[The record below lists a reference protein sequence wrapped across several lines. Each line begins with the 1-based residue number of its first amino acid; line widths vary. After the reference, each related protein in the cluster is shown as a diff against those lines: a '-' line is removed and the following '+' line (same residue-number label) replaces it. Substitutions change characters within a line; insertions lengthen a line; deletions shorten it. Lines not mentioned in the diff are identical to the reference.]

1 MSSAKPQID
10 ATNSAQPAVEH
21 MGPWQAYK
29 RLLGYVMQHGAVFA
43 VSIVGFV
50 LFALT
55 QPAFASLM
63 EYMVDSVEQANADAR
78 LLIPLA
84 VLGIFLVRGVGFF
97 LGNYGITYVAR
108 RVIHQLRLDI
118 FDRLLVLPARFYHRN
133 ASANLLSKLTF
144 NVEQVTGAATD
155 ALKIFVREGLTIVG
169 LLAYI
174 VYLNWQLSLVFLTV
188 GPFIGWVVNKASK
201 RFRNISTNLQD
212 SMGQVT
218 ASASEAIKGYEVVRV
233 FGAQEQEQQ
242 RFASA
247 SNNNRQQAMKLA
259 LAESIST
266 PLVQMI
272 VAMAM
277 ASLIYLAL
285 HPSIINTMT
294 AGQFIAFITAAGMLT
309 KPLRSMTEINSILQ
323 QGIAASQSIFA
334 LLDEP
339 TETDLGTKTMGRS
352 KGQVSFDGLHFS
364 YGDKPVLTQVDVRIE
379 SGQVVALVGRSGS
392 GKSTL
397 VNLLL
402 RFYEPQQGRV
412 LLDGEDIQDISRID
426 LRRQI
431 ALVNQQV
438 VLFNG
443 SIADNIAYGAMEH
456 ASHEQVQAAAVAARV
471 TEFTDRMDLG
481 LQTMVGESGVLLS
494 GGQRQRI
501 AIARALLKDA
511 PLLVL
516 DEATSALDT
525 ESERHIQSA
534 LEQVMQGRT
543 TFVIAHRLST
553 IEQADLIL
561 VMDQGSVVEQGSHQE
576 LLAQQGL
583 YAHLHQLQFQSDVT
597 GTQPS
602 AQPLERSPA
611 QSPVQGELI

>member
-1 MSSAKPQID
+1 MSKPVSPVT
-10 ATNSAQPAVEH
+10 ANSAQPTIGA
-21 MGPWQAYK
+21 WSAYR
-29 RLLGYVMQHGAVFA
+29 RLLGYVLQHGVVFS

-63 EYMVDSVEQANADAR
+63 EYMVDSVESSDSEAR
-78 LLIPLA
+78 ILIPAA
-84 VLGIFLVRGVGFF
+84 VLAIFMVRGIGFF

-108 RVIHQLRLDI
+108 RVIHQLRLAI

-133 ASANLLSKLTF
+133 ASATLLSKLTF

-169 LLAYI
+169 LLSYI

-233 FGAQEQEQQ
+233 FGAQDQE
-242 RFASA
+242 RKGFSAA

-272 VAMAM
+272 VAVAM

-285 HPSIINTMT
+285 HPSIINTMS
-294 AGQFIAFITAAGMLT
+294 AGQFIAFVTASGMLT

-334 LLDEP
+334 LLDEAP
-339 TETDLGTKTMGRS
+339 ETDQGTQSMGRT
-352 KGQVSFDGLHFS
+352 KGLITFENVDFS
-364 YGDKPVLTQVDVRIE
+364 YDDQPLLTNINLVIQP
-379 SGQVVALVGRSGS
+379 GQVVALVGRSGS

-402 RFYEPQQGRV
+402 RFYEPKTGRI
-412 LLDGEDIQDISRID
+412 LLDKDDIQDLTRVD
-426 LRRQI
+426 LRRQV

-443 SIADNIAYGAMEH
+443 TIAQNIAYGAMH
-456 ASHEQVQAAAVAARV
+456 DASEALIIAAAKAARV
-471 TEFTDRMDLG
+471 TEFTDRMSLG
-481 LQTMVGESGVLLS
+481 LDTMVGESGVLLS

-525 ESERHIQSA
+525 ESERHIQAA
-534 LEQVMQGRT
+534 LDEVMVGRT
-543 TFVIAHRLST
+543 TLVIAHRLST
-553 IEQADLIL
+553 IEQADIIL
-561 VMDQGSVVEQGSHQE
+561 VMDQGQLVEQGSHQK
-576 LLAQQGL
+576 LIDQQGL
-583 YAHLHQLQFQSDVT
+583 YAHLHQLQFESVK
-597 GTQPS
+597 G
-602 AQPLERSPA
+602 A
-611 QSPVQGELI
+611 

>member
-1 MSSAKPQID
+1 MSKPVSPVT
-10 ATNSAQPAVEH
+10 ANSAQPTISA
-21 MGPWQAYK
+21 WSAYR
-29 RLLGYVMQHGAVFA
+29 RLLGYVLQHGVVFS

-63 EYMVDSVEQANADAR
+63 EYMVDSVESGDSEAR
-78 LLIPLA
+78 ILIPAA
-84 VLGIFLVRGVGFF
+84 VLAIFMVRGIGFF

-108 RVIHQLRLDI
+108 RVIHQLRLAI

-133 ASANLLSKLTF
+133 ASATLLSKLTF

-169 LLAYI
+169 LLSYI

-233 FGAQEQEQQ
+233 FGAQDQE
-242 RFASA
+242 RKGFSAA

-272 VAMAM
+272 VAVAM

-285 HPSIINTMT
+285 HPSIINTMS
-294 AGQFIAFITAAGMLT
+294 AGQFIAFVTASGMLT

-334 LLDEP
+334 LLDEAP
-339 TETDLGTKTMGRS
+339 ETDQGTQSMGRT
-352 KGQVSFDGLHFS
+352 KGLITFENVDFS
-364 YGDKPVLTQVDVRIE
+364 YDDQPLLTNINLVIQP
-379 SGQVVALVGRSGS
+379 GQVVALVGRSGS

-402 RFYEPQQGRV
+402 RFYEPKTGRI
-412 LLDGEDIQDISRID
+412 LLDKDDIQDLTRVD
-426 LRRQI
+426 LRRQV

-443 SIADNIAYGAMEH
+443 TIAQNIAYGAMH
-456 ASHEQVQAAAVAARV
+456 DASEAFIIAAAKAARV
-471 TEFTDRMDLG
+471 TEFTDRMSLG
-481 LQTMVGESGVLLS
+481 LDTMVGESGVLLS

-525 ESERHIQSA
+525 ESERHIQAA
-534 LEQVMQGRT
+534 LDEVMVGRT
-543 TFVIAHRLST
+543 TLVIAHRLST
-553 IEQADLIL
+553 IEQADIIL
-561 VMDQGSVVEQGSHQE
+561 VMDQGQLVEQGSHQK
-576 LLAQQGL
+576 LIDQQGL
-583 YAHLHQLQFQSDVT
+583 YAHLHQLQFQSVK
-597 GTQPS
+597 G
-602 AQPLERSPA
+602 A
-611 QSPVQGELI
+611 

>member
-1 MSSAKPQID
+1 MSKPVSPVT
-10 ATNSAQPAVEH
+10 ANSAQPTIGA
-21 MGPWQAYK
+21 WSAYR
-29 RLLGYVMQHGAVFA
+29 RLLGHVLQHGVVFS

-63 EYMVDSVEQANADAR
+63 EYMVDSVESGDSEAR
-78 LLIPLA
+78 ILIPAA
-84 VLGIFLVRGVGFF
+84 VLAIFMVRGIGFF

-108 RVIHQLRLDI
+108 RVIHQLRLAI

-133 ASANLLSKLTF
+133 ASATLLSKLTF

-169 LLAYI
+169 LLSYI

-233 FGAQEQEQQ
+233 FGAQDQE
-242 RFASA
+242 RKGFSAA

-272 VAMAM
+272 VAVAM

-285 HPSIINTMT
+285 HPSIINTMS
-294 AGQFIAFITAAGMLT
+294 AGQFIAFVTASGMLT

-334 LLDEP
+334 LLDEAP
-339 TETDLGTKTMGRS
+339 ETDQGTQSMGRT
-352 KGQVSFDGLHFS
+352 KGLITFENVDFS
-364 YGDKPVLTQVDVRIE
+364 YDDQPLLTNINLVIQP
-379 SGQVVALVGRSGS
+379 GQVVALVGRSGS

-402 RFYEPQQGRV
+402 RFYEPKTGRI
-412 LLDGEDIQDISRID
+412 LLDKDDIQDLTRVD
-426 LRRQI
+426 LRRQV

-443 SIADNIAYGAMEH
+443 TIAQNIAYGAMH
-456 ASHEQVQAAAVAARV
+456 DASEALIIAAAKAARV
-471 TEFTDRMDLG
+471 TEFTDRMSLG
-481 LQTMVGESGVLLS
+481 LDTMVGESGVLLS

-525 ESERHIQSA
+525 ESERHIQAA
-534 LEQVMQGRT
+534 LDEVMVGRT
-543 TFVIAHRLST
+543 TLVIAHRLST
-553 IEQADLIL
+553 IEQADIIL
-561 VMDQGSVVEQGSHQE
+561 VMDQGQLVEQGSHQK
-576 LLAQQGL
+576 LIDQQGL
-583 YAHLHQLQFQSDVT
+583 YAHLHQLQFQSVK
-597 GTQPS
+597 G
-602 AQPLERSPA
+602 A
-611 QSPVQGELI
+611 

>member
-1 MSSAKPQID
+1 MSASQQVKLVFYLMQGQEMSKPVSPVT
-10 ATNSAQPAVEH
+10 TNSAQPTLSA
-21 MGPWQAYK
+21 WSAYK
-29 RLLGYVMQHGAVFA
+29 RLLGYVLQHGGVFS

-63 EYMVDSVEQANADAR
+63 EYMVDSVESSDGAAR
-78 LLIPLA
+78 IIIPSA
-84 VLGIFLVRGVGFF
+84 VLAIFFVRGVGFF

-118 FDRLLVLPARFYHRN
+118 FDRLLVLPASFYHRN
-133 ASANLLSKLTF
+133 ASATLLSKLTF
-144 NVEQVTGAATD
+144 NVEQVTGAATE

-169 LLAYI
+169 LLSYI

-201 RFRNISTNLQD
+201 RFRSISTNLQD

-233 FGAQEQEQQ
+233 FGAQDQERQG
-242 RFASA
+242 FLAA

-259 LAESIST
+259 LVESISI

-272 VAMAM
+272 VAIAM

-285 HPSIINTMT
+285 HPSIINTMS
-294 AGQFIAFITAAGMLT
+294 AGQFIAFITASGMLT

-334 LLDEP
+334 LLDEEP
-339 TETDLGTKTMGRS
+339 EADKGTKSMART
-352 KGQVSFDGLHFS
+352 KGLITFENVDFS
-364 YGDKPVLTQVDVRIE
+364 YDTQPLLNKVNVVIQP
-379 SGQVVALVGRSGS
+379 GQVVALVGRSGS

-402 RFYEPQQGRV
+402 RFYEPQAGRI
-412 LLDGEDIQDISRID
+412 LLDGNDIQDLTRVD
-426 LRRQI
+426 LRRQV

-443 SIADNIAYGAMEH
+443 TIAQNIAYGAMVD
-456 ASHEQVQAAAVAARV
+456 ASAELIAVAAKAARV
-471 TEFTDRMDLG
+471 TEFTDRMSLG
-481 LQTMVGESGVLLS
+481 LDTMVGESGVLLS

-525 ESERHIQSA
+525 ESERHIQAA
-534 LEQVMQGRT
+534 LNEVMVGRT
-543 TFVIAHRLST
+543 TLVIAHRLST
-553 IEQADLIL
+553 IEQADVIL
-561 VMDQGSVVEQGSHQE
+561 VMDQGQLVEQGSHQQ
-576 LLAQQGL
+576 LIAQQGL
-583 YAHLHQLQFQSDVT
+583 YAHLHQLQFQSIQAD
-597 GTQPS
+597 
-602 AQPLERSPA
+602 
-611 QSPVQGELI
+611 

>member
-1 MSSAKPQID
+1 MSKPVSPLT
-10 ATNSAQPAVEH
+10 TNSAQPTLSA
-21 MGPWQAYK
+21 WSAYK
-29 RLLGYVMQHGAVFA
+29 RLLGYVLQHGVVFS

-63 EYMVDSVEQANADAR
+63 EYMVDSVESSDGAAR
-78 LLIPLA
+78 IIIPSA
-84 VLGIFLVRGVGFF
+84 VLAIFFVRGVGFF

-118 FDRLLVLPARFYHRN
+118 FDRLLVLPASFYHRN
-133 ASANLLSKLTF
+133 ASATLLSKLTF

-169 LLAYI
+169 LLSYI

-201 RFRNISTNLQD
+201 RFRSISTNLQD

-233 FGAQEQEQQ
+233 FGAQDQERQG
-242 RFASA
+242 FSDA

-259 LAESIST
+259 LAESISI

-272 VAMAM
+272 VAIAM

-285 HPSIINTMT
+285 HPSIINTMS
-294 AGQFIAFITAAGMLT
+294 AGQFIAFITASGMLT

-334 LLDEP
+334 LLDEEP
-339 TETDLGTKTMGRS
+339 EADKGTKSMART
-352 KGQVSFDGLHFS
+352 KGLITFENVDFS
-364 YGDKPVLTQVDVRIE
+364 YDTQPLLNKVNVVIQP
-379 SGQVVALVGRSGS
+379 GQVVALVGRSGS

-402 RFYEPQQGRV
+402 RFYEPQAGRI
-412 LLDGEDIQDISRID
+412 LLDGNDIQDLTRVD
-426 LRRQI
+426 LRRQV

-443 SIADNIAYGAMEH
+443 TIAQNIAYGAMVD
-456 ASHEQVQAAAVAARV
+456 ASAELIAVAAKAARV
-471 TEFTDRMDLG
+471 TEFTDRMSLG
-481 LQTMVGESGVLLS
+481 LDTMVGESGVLLS

-525 ESERHIQSA
+525 ESERHIQAA
-534 LEQVMQGRT
+534 LNEVMVGRT
-543 TFVIAHRLST
+543 TLVIAHRLST
-553 IEQADLIL
+553 IEQADVIL
-561 VMDQGSVVEQGSHQE
+561 VMDQGQLVEQGSHQQ
-576 LLAQQGL
+576 LIAQQGL
-583 YAHLHQLQFQSDVT
+583 YAHLHQLQFQSIQAD
-597 GTQPS
+597 
-602 AQPLERSPA
+602 
-611 QSPVQGELI
+611 

>member
-1 MSSAKPQID
+1 MSKPVSPVT
-10 ATNSAQPAVEH
+10 ANSTQPTLGA
-21 MGPWQAYK
+21 WSAYK
-29 RLLGYVMQHGAVFA
+29 RLLGYVLQHGLVFS

-63 EYMVDSVEQANADAR
+63 EYMVDSVESSDSEAR
-78 LLIPLA
+78 IIIPAA
-84 VLGIFLVRGVGFF
+84 VLAIFMVRGIGFF

-133 ASANLLSKLTF
+133 ASATLLSKLTF

-169 LLAYI
+169 LLTYI

-233 FGAQEQEQQ
+233 FGAQDQE
-242 RFASA
+242 RKGFSAA

-272 VAMAM
+272 VAVAM

-294 AGQFIAFITAAGMLT
+294 AGQFIAFITASGMLT

-334 LLDEP
+334 LLDETP
-339 TETDLGTKTMGRS
+339 ETDQGTKSVVRA
-352 KGQVSFDGLHFS
+352 KGLVTFENVNFS
-364 YGDKPVLTQVDVRIE
+364 YDDQPLLNKINLVIQP
-379 SGQVVALVGRSGS
+379 GQVVALVGRSGS

-402 RFYEPQQGRV
+402 RFYEPQTGRI
-412 LLDGEDIQDISRID
+412 LLDGDDIQDLTRID
-426 LRRQI
+426 LRRQV

-443 SIADNIAYGAMEH
+443 TIAQNIAYGAMH
-456 ASHEQVQAAAVAARV
+456 DADDQFIIAAAKAARV
-471 TEFTDRMDLG
+471 TEFTDRMSLG
-481 LQTMVGESGVLLS
+481 LDTMVGESGVLLS

-511 PLLVL
+511 PILVL

-525 ESERHIQSA
+525 ESERHIQAA
-534 LEQVMQGRT
+534 LDEVMVGRT
-543 TFVIAHRLST
+543 TLVIAHRLST
-553 IEQADLIL
+553 IEQADVIL
-561 VMDQGSVVEQGSHQE
+561 VMDQGQLVEQGSHQK
-576 LLAQQGL
+576 LIDQHGL
-583 YAHLHQLQFQSDVT
+583 YAHLHQLQFQSVKGD
-597 GTQPS
+597 
-602 AQPLERSPA
+602 
-611 QSPVQGELI
+611 

>member
-1 MSSAKPQID
+1 MSASQQVKLVFYLMQGQEMSKPVSPVT
-10 ATNSAQPAVEH
+10 TNSAQPTLSA
-21 MGPWQAYK
+21 WSAYK
-29 RLLGYVMQHGAVFA
+29 RLLGYVLQHGVVFS

-63 EYMVDSVEQANADAR
+63 EYMVDSVESSDGAAR
-78 LLIPLA
+78 IIIPSA
-84 VLGIFLVRGVGFF
+84 VLAIFFVRGVGFF

-118 FDRLLVLPARFYHRN
+118 FDRLLVLPASFYHRN
-133 ASANLLSKLTF
+133 ASATLLSKLTF

-169 LLAYI
+169 LLSYI

-201 RFRNISTNLQD
+201 RFRSISTNLQD

-233 FGAQEQEQQ
+233 FGAQDQERQG
-242 RFASA
+242 FSA
-247 SNNNRQQAMKLA
+247 LV
-259 LAESIST
+259 ESISI

-272 VAMAM
+272 VAIAM

-285 HPSIINTMT
+285 HPSIINTMS
-294 AGQFIAFITAAGMLT
+294 AGQFIAFITASGMLT

-334 LLDEP
+334 LLDEEP
-339 TETDLGTKTMGRS
+339 EADKGTKSMART
-352 KGQVSFDGLHFS
+352 KGLITFENVDFS
-364 YGDKPVLTQVDVRIE
+364 YDTQPLLNKVNVVIQP
-379 SGQVVALVGRSGS
+379 GQVVALVGRSGS

-402 RFYEPQQGRV
+402 RFYEPQAGRI
-412 LLDGEDIQDISRID
+412 LLDGNDIQDLTRVD
-426 LRRQI
+426 LRRQV

-443 SIADNIAYGAMEH
+443 TIAQNIAYGAMVD
-456 ASHEQVQAAAVAARV
+456 ASAELIAVAAKAARV
-471 TEFTDRMDLG
+471 TEFTDRMSLG
-481 LQTMVGESGVLLS
+481 LDTMVGESGVLLS

-525 ESERHIQSA
+525 ESERHIQAA
-534 LEQVMQGRT
+534 LNEVMVGRT
-543 TFVIAHRLST
+543 TLVIAHRLST
-553 IEQADLIL
+553 IEQADVIL
-561 VMDQGSVVEQGSHQE
+561 VMDQGQLVEQGSHQQ
-576 LLAQQGL
+576 LIAQQGL
-583 YAHLHQLQFQSDVT
+583 YAHLHQLQFQSIQAD
-597 GTQPS
+597 
-602 AQPLERSPA
+602 
-611 QSPVQGELI
+611 

>member
-1 MSSAKPQID
+1 
-10 ATNSAQPAVEH
+10 
-21 MGPWQAYK
+21 
-29 RLLGYVMQHGAVFA
+29 LGYVLQHSVVFS

-63 EYMVDSVEQANADAR
+63 EYMVDSVESSDSEAR
-78 LLIPLA
+78 ILIPAA
-84 VLGIFLVRGVGFF
+84 VLAIFMVRGIGFF

-108 RVIHQLRLDI
+108 RVIHQLRLAI

-133 ASANLLSKLTF
+133 ASATLLSKLTF

-233 FGAQEQEQQ
+233 FGAQDQE
-242 RFASA
+242 RKGFSAA

-272 VAMAM
+272 VAVAM

-285 HPSIINTMT
+285 HPSIINTMS
-294 AGQFIAFITAAGMLT
+294 AGQFIAFVTASGMLT

-323 QGIAASQSIFA
+323 QGIAASQSIFT
-334 LLDEP
+334 LLDEAP
-339 TETDLGTKTMGRS
+339 ENDQGTQSMGRT
-352 KGQVSFDGLHFS
+352 KGLITFENVDFS
-364 YGDKPVLTQVDVRIE
+364 YDDQPLLTNINLVIQP
-379 SGQVVALVGRSGS
+379 GQVVALVGRSGS

-402 RFYEPQQGRV
+402 RFYEPKTGRI
-412 LLDGEDIQDISRID
+412 LLDKDDIQDLTRVD
-426 LRRQI
+426 LRRQV

-443 SIADNIAYGAMEH
+443 TIAQNIAYGAMH
-456 ASHEQVQAAAVAARV
+456 DASDALIIAAAKAARV
-471 TEFTDRMDLG
+471 TEFTDRMSLG
-481 LQTMVGESGVLLS
+481 LDTMVGESGVLLS

-511 PLLVL
+511 PVLVL

-525 ESERHIQSA
+525 ESERHIQAA
-534 LEQVMQGRT
+534 LDEVMVGRT
-543 TFVIAHRLST
+543 TLVIAHRLST
-553 IEQADLIL
+553 IEQADIIL
-561 VMDQGSVVEQGSHQE
+561 VMDQGHLVEQGSHQK
-576 LLAQQGL
+576 LIDQQGL
-583 YAHLHQLQFQSDVT
+583 YAHLHQLQFQSVK
-597 GTQPS
+597 G
-602 AQPLERSPA
+602 A
-611 QSPVQGELI
+611 

>member
-1 MSSAKPQID
+1 MSKPVSPVT
-10 ATNSAQPAVEH
+10 ANSAQPTISA
-21 MGPWQAYK
+21 WSAYR
-29 RLLGYVMQHGAVFA
+29 RLLGYVLQHGVVFS

-63 EYMVDSVEQANADAR
+63 EYMVDSVESSDSEAR
-78 LLIPLA
+78 ILIPAA
-84 VLGIFLVRGVGFF
+84 VLAIFMVRGIGFF

-108 RVIHQLRLDI
+108 RVIHQLRLAI

-133 ASANLLSKLTF
+133 ASATLLSKLTF

-169 LLAYI
+169 LLSYI

-233 FGAQEQEQQ
+233 FGAQDQE
-242 RFASA
+242 RKGFSAA

-272 VAMAM
+272 VAVAM

-285 HPSIINTMT
+285 HPSIINTMS
-294 AGQFIAFITAAGMLT
+294 AGQFIAFVTASGMLT

-334 LLDEP
+334 LLDEAP
-339 TETDLGTKTMGRS
+339 ETDQGTQSMGRT
-352 KGQVSFDGLHFS
+352 KGLITFENVDFS
-364 YGDKPVLTQVDVRIE
+364 YDDQPLLTNINLVIQP
-379 SGQVVALVGRSGS
+379 GQVVALVGRSGS

-402 RFYEPQQGRV
+402 RFYEPKTGRI
-412 LLDGEDIQDISRID
+412 LLDKDDIQDLTRVD
-426 LRRQI
+426 LRRQV

-443 SIADNIAYGAMEH
+443 TIAQNIAYGAMH
-456 ASHEQVQAAAVAARV
+456 DASEAFIIAAAKAARV
-471 TEFTDRMDLG
+471 TEFTDRMSLG
-481 LQTMVGESGVLLS
+481 LDTMVGESGVLLS

-525 ESERHIQSA
+525 ESERHIQAA
-534 LEQVMQGRT
+534 LDEVMVGRT
-543 TFVIAHRLST
+543 TLVIAHRLST
-553 IEQADLIL
+553 IEQADVIL
-561 VMDQGSVVEQGSHQE
+561 VMDQGQLVEQGSHQK
-576 LLAQQGL
+576 LIDQQGL
-583 YAHLHQLQFQSDVT
+583 YAHLHQLQFQSVK
-597 GTQPS
+597 G
-602 AQPLERSPA
+602 A
-611 QSPVQGELI
+611 

>member
-1 MSSAKPQID
+1 
-10 ATNSAQPAVEH
+10 
-21 MGPWQAYK
+21 
-29 RLLGYVMQHGAVFA
+29 LGYVLQHGLVFI
-43 VSIVGFV
+43 VSVVGFV

-63 EYMVDSVEQANADAR
+63 EYMVDSVENADGAAR
-78 LLIPLA
+78 SIIPA
-84 VLGIFLVRGVGFF
+84 AILGIFLVRGLGFF

-118 FDRLLVLPARFYHRN
+118 FDRLLVLPAHFYHRN
-133 ASANLLSKLTF
+133 TSASLLSKLTF

-155 ALKIFVREGLTIVG
+155 ALKIFVREGLTIIG

-174 VYLNWQLSLVFLTV
+174 VYLNWQLSFVFLTV

-201 RFRNISTNLQD
+201 RFRNVSANLQD

-218 ASASEAIKGYEVVRV
+218 ASASEAIKGYDVVRV
-233 FGAQEQEQQ
+233 FGAQDQERQA
-242 RFASA
+242 FSAA

-259 LAESIST
+259 LAESVST

-272 VAMAM
+272 VAVAM

-294 AGQFIAFITAAGMLT
+294 AGQFIAFITASGMLT
-309 KPLRSMTEINSILQ
+309 KPLRSITEVNSILQ

-334 LLDEP
+334 LLDEAP
-339 TETDLGTKTMGRS
+339 EKDQGTKPMARA
-352 KGQVSFDGLHFS
+352 KGLVTFENLDFS
-364 YGDKPVLTQVDVRIE
+364 YDQQPLLQKVNVVIQP
-379 SGQVVALVGRSGS
+379 GQVVALVGRSGS

-402 RFYEPQQGRV
+402 RFYEPQAGRV
-412 LLDGEDIQDISRID
+412 LLDGHDIQDLSRLD
-426 LRRQI
+426 LRRQV
-431 ALVNQQV
+431 ALVTQQV

-443 SIADNIAYGAMEH
+443 TIAQNIAYGAMH
-456 ASHEQVQAAAVAARV
+456 DASDEQVIAAAKATRV
-471 TEFTDRMDLG
+471 TEFTDRMSLG
-481 LQTMVGESGVLLS
+481 LHTVVGESGVLLS

-534 LEQVMQGRT
+534 LDQVMVGRT
-543 TFVIAHRLST
+543 TLVIAHRLST
-553 IEQADLIL
+553 IEQADVIL
-561 VMDQGSVVEQGSHQE
+561 VMDQGQLVEQGSHHQ
-576 LLAQQGL
+576 LIAKQGL
-583 YAHLHQLQFQSDVT
+583 YAHLHQLQFQSQD
-597 GTQPS
+597 S
-602 AQPLERSPA
+602 D
-611 QSPVQGELI
+611 

>member
-1 MSSAKPQID
+1 MSKPVSPVT
-10 ATNSAQPAVEH
+10 ANSAQPTISA
-21 MGPWQAYK
+21 WSAYR
-29 RLLGYVMQHGAVFA
+29 RLLGYVLQHGVVFS

-63 EYMVDSVEQANADAR
+63 EYMVDSVESSDSEAR
-78 LLIPLA
+78 ILIPAA
-84 VLGIFLVRGVGFF
+84 VLAIFMVRGIGFF

-108 RVIHQLRLDI
+108 RVIHQLRLAI

-133 ASANLLSKLTF
+133 ASATLLSKLTF

-169 LLAYI
+169 LLSYI

-233 FGAQEQEQQ
+233 FGAQDQE
-242 RFASA
+242 RKGFSAA

-272 VAMAM
+272 VAVAM

-285 HPSIINTMT
+285 HPSIINTMS
-294 AGQFIAFITAAGMLT
+294 AGQFIAFVTASGMLT

-334 LLDEP
+334 LLDEAP
-339 TETDLGTKTMGRS
+339 ETDQGTQSMGRT
-352 KGQVSFDGLHFS
+352 KGLITFENVDFS
-364 YGDKPVLTQVDVRIE
+364 YDDQPLLTNINLVIQP
-379 SGQVVALVGRSGS
+379 GQVVALVGRSGS

-402 RFYEPQQGRV
+402 RFYEPKTGRI
-412 LLDGEDIQDISRID
+412 LLDKDDIQDLTRVD
-426 LRRQI
+426 LRRQV

-443 SIADNIAYGAMEH
+443 TIAQNIAYGAMH
-456 ASHEQVQAAAVAARV
+456 DASEALIIAAAKAARV
-471 TEFTDRMDLG
+471 TEFTDRMSLG
-481 LQTMVGESGVLLS
+481 LDTMVGESGVLLS

-525 ESERHIQSA
+525 ESERHIQAA
-534 LEQVMQGRT
+534 LDEVMVGRT
-543 TFVIAHRLST
+543 TLVIAHRLST
-553 IEQADLIL
+553 IEQADIIL
-561 VMDQGSVVEQGSHQE
+561 VMDQGQLVEQGSHQK
-576 LLAQQGL
+576 LIDQQGL
-583 YAHLHQLQFQSDVT
+583 YAHLHQLQFQSVK
-597 GTQPS
+597 G
-602 AQPLERSPA
+602 A
-611 QSPVQGELI
+611 

>member
-1 MSSAKPQID
+1 MSKPVSPEM
-10 ATNSAQPAVEH
+10 THSAQPTLSA
-21 MGPWQAYK
+21 WSAYK
-29 RLLGYVMQHGAVFA
+29 RLLGYVLQHRLVFC

-63 EYMVDSVEQANADAR
+63 EYMVDSVDNSDGAAR
-78 LLIPLA
+78 TIIPIA
-84 VLGIFLVRGVGFF
+84 VLAIFMVRGVGFF

-108 RVIHQLRLDI
+108 RVIHQLRVDI

-133 ASANLLSKLTF
+133 ASATLLSKLTF

-188 GPFIGWVVNKASK
+188 GPFIGWVVNRASK
-201 RFRNISTNLQD
+201 RFRSISTNLQD

-233 FGAQEQEQQ
+233 FGAQDQERQS
-242 RFASA
+242 FSAA

-266 PLVQMI
+266 PLLQMI
-272 VAMAM
+272 VAVAM

-285 HPSIINTMT
+285 HPSIINTMS
-294 AGQFIAFITAAGMLT
+294 AGQFIAFITASGMLT

-334 LLDEP
+334 LLDEKP
-339 TETDLGTKTMGRS
+339 ETDQGTKSIGRA
-352 KGQVSFDGLHFS
+352 KGLITFENVDFS
-364 YGDKPVLTQVDVRIE
+364 YDDQPLLSKVNIAIQP
-379 SGQVVALVGRSGS
+379 GQVVALVGRSGS

-402 RFYEPQQGRV
+402 RFYDPQGGRI
-412 LLDGEDIQDISRID
+412 LLDGNNIQDLKRVD
-426 LRRQI
+426 LRRQV

-443 SIADNIAYGAMEH
+443 TIAQNIAYGAMFDTSKKH
-456 ASHEQVQAAAVAARV
+456 IMAAAKAARV
-471 TEFTDRMDLG
+471 TEFTDRMSLG
-481 LQTMVGESGVLLS
+481 LDTMVGESGVLLS

-501 AIARALLKDA
+501 AIARALLKNA

-525 ESERHIQSA
+525 ESERHIQAA
-534 LEQVMQGRT
+534 LDEVMVGRT
-543 TFVIAHRLST
+543 TLVIAHRLST
-553 IEQADLIL
+553 IEQADVIL
-561 VMDQGSVVEQGSHQE
+561 VMDQGQLVEQGSHQQLVAE
-576 LLAQQGL
+576 QGL
-583 YAHLHQLQFQSDVT
+583 YAHLHQLQFQSTRGV
-597 GTQPS
+597 
-602 AQPLERSPA
+602 
-611 QSPVQGELI
+611 

>member
-1 MSSAKPQID
+1 MSKPVSPVT
-10 ATNSAQPAVEH
+10 ANSAQPTIGA
-21 MGPWQAYK
+21 WSAYR
-29 RLLGYVMQHGAVFA
+29 RLLGYVLQHGVVFS

-63 EYMVDSVEQANADAR
+63 EYMVDSVESSDSEAR
-78 LLIPLA
+78 ILIPAA
-84 VLGIFLVRGVGFF
+84 VLAIFMVRGIGFF

-108 RVIHQLRLDI
+108 RVIHQLRLAI

-133 ASANLLSKLTF
+133 ASATLLSKLTF

-169 LLAYI
+169 LLSYI

-188 GPFIGWVVNKASK
+188 GPFIGWVVNKTSK

-233 FGAQEQEQQ
+233 FGAQDQE
-242 RFASA
+242 RKGFSAA

-272 VAMAM
+272 VAVAM

-285 HPSIINTMT
+285 HPSIINTMS
-294 AGQFIAFITAAGMLT
+294 AGQFIAFVTASGMLT

-334 LLDEP
+334 LLDEAP
-339 TETDLGTKTMGRS
+339 ETDQGTQSMGRT
-352 KGQVSFDGLHFS
+352 KGLITFENVDFS
-364 YGDKPVLTQVDVRIE
+364 YDDQPLLTNINLVIQP
-379 SGQVVALVGRSGS
+379 GQVVALVGRSGS

-402 RFYEPQQGRV
+402 RFYEPKTGRI
-412 LLDGEDIQDISRID
+412 LLDKDDIQDLTRVD
-426 LRRQI
+426 LRRQV

-443 SIADNIAYGAMEH
+443 TIAQNIAYGAMH
-456 ASHEQVQAAAVAARV
+456 DASEAFIIAAAKAARV
-471 TEFTDRMDLG
+471 TEFTDRMSLG
-481 LQTMVGESGVLLS
+481 LDTMVGESGVLLS

-525 ESERHIQSA
+525 ESERHIQAA
-534 LEQVMQGRT
+534 LDEVMVGRT
-543 TFVIAHRLST
+543 TLVIAHRLST
-553 IEQADLIL
+553 IEQADVIL
-561 VMDQGSVVEQGSHQE
+561 VMDQGQLVEQGSHQK
-576 LLAQQGL
+576 LIDQQGL
-583 YAHLHQLQFQSDVT
+583 YAHLHQLQFQSVK
-597 GTQPS
+597 G
-602 AQPLERSPA
+602 A
-611 QSPVQGELI
+611 

>member
-1 MSSAKPQID
+1 MSKPVSPVT
-10 ATNSAQPAVEH
+10 ANSAQPTIGA
-21 MGPWQAYK
+21 WSAYR
-29 RLLGYVMQHGAVFA
+29 RLLGYVLQHGVVFS

-63 EYMVDSVEQANADAR
+63 EYMVDSVESGDSEAR
-78 LLIPLA
+78 ILIPAA
-84 VLGIFLVRGVGFF
+84 VLAIFMVRGIGFF

-108 RVIHQLRLDI
+108 RVIHQLRLAI

-133 ASANLLSKLTF
+133 ASATLLSKLTF

-169 LLAYI
+169 LLSYI

-233 FGAQEQEQQ
+233 FGAQDQE
-242 RFASA
+242 RKGFSAA

-272 VAMAM
+272 VAVAM

-285 HPSIINTMT
+285 HPSIINTMS
-294 AGQFIAFITAAGMLT
+294 AGQFIAFVTASGMLT

-334 LLDEP
+334 LLDEAP
-339 TETDLGTKTMGRS
+339 ETDQGTQSMGRT
-352 KGQVSFDGLHFS
+352 KGLITFENVDFS
-364 YGDKPVLTQVDVRIE
+364 YDDQPLLTNINLVIQP
-379 SGQVVALVGRSGS
+379 GQVVALVGRSGS

-402 RFYEPQQGRV
+402 RFYEPKTGRI
-412 LLDGEDIQDISRID
+412 LLDKDDIQDLTRVD
-426 LRRQI
+426 LRRQV

-443 SIADNIAYGAMEH
+443 TIAQNIAYGAMH
-456 ASHEQVQAAAVAARV
+456 DASEALIIAAAKAARV
-471 TEFTDRMDLG
+471 TEFTDRMSLG
-481 LQTMVGESGVLLS
+481 LDTMVGESGVLLS

-525 ESERHIQSA
+525 ESERHIQAA
-534 LEQVMQGRT
+534 LDEVMVGRT
-543 TFVIAHRLST
+543 TLVIAHRLST
-553 IEQADLIL
+553 IEQADIIL
-561 VMDQGSVVEQGSHQE
+561 VMDQGQLVEQGSHQK
-576 LLAQQGL
+576 LIDQQGL
-583 YAHLHQLQFQSDVT
+583 YAHLHQLQFQSVK
-597 GTQPS
+597 G
-602 AQPLERSPA
+602 A
-611 QSPVQGELI
+611 

>member
-1 MSSAKPQID
+1 MSASQQVKLVFYLMQGQEMSKPVSPVT
-10 ATNSAQPAVEH
+10 TNSAQPTLSA
-21 MGPWQAYK
+21 WSAYK
-29 RLLGYVMQHGAVFA
+29 RLLGYVLQHGVVFS

-63 EYMVDSVEQANADAR
+63 EYMVDSVESSDGAAR
-78 LLIPLA
+78 IIIPSA
-84 VLGIFLVRGVGFF
+84 VLAIFFVRGVGFF

-118 FDRLLVLPARFYHRN
+118 FDRLLVLPASFYHRN
-133 ASANLLSKLTF
+133 ASATLLSKLTF
-144 NVEQVTGAATD
+144 NVEQVTGAATE

-169 LLAYI
+169 LLSYI

-201 RFRNISTNLQD
+201 RFRSISTNLQD

-233 FGAQEQEQQ
+233 FGAQDQERQG
-242 RFASA
+242 FLAA

-259 LAESIST
+259 LVESISI

-272 VAMAM
+272 VAIAM

-285 HPSIINTMT
+285 HPSIINTMS
-294 AGQFIAFITAAGMLT
+294 AGQFIAFITASGMLT

-334 LLDEP
+334 LLDEEP
-339 TETDLGTKTMGRS
+339 EADKGTKSMART
-352 KGQVSFDGLHFS
+352 KGLITFENVDFS
-364 YGDKPVLTQVDVRIE
+364 YDTQPLLNKVNVVIQP
-379 SGQVVALVGRSGS
+379 GQVVALVGRSGS

-402 RFYEPQQGRV
+402 RFYEPQAGRI
-412 LLDGEDIQDISRID
+412 LLDGNDIQDLTRVD
-426 LRRQI
+426 LRRQV

-443 SIADNIAYGAMEH
+443 TIAQNIAYGAMVD
-456 ASHEQVQAAAVAARV
+456 ASAELIAVAAKAARV
-471 TEFTDRMDLG
+471 TEFTDRMSLG
-481 LQTMVGESGVLLS
+481 LDTMVGESGVLLS

-525 ESERHIQSA
+525 ESERHIQAA
-534 LEQVMQGRT
+534 LNEVMVGRT
-543 TFVIAHRLST
+543 TLVIAHRLST
-553 IEQADLIL
+553 IEQADVIL
-561 VMDQGSVVEQGSHQE
+561 VMDQGQLVEQGSHQQ
-576 LLAQQGL
+576 LIAQQGL
-583 YAHLHQLQFQSDVT
+583 YAHLHQLQFQSIQAD
-597 GTQPS
+597 
-602 AQPLERSPA
+602 
-611 QSPVQGELI
+611 

>member
-1 MSSAKPQID
+1 MSKPVSPVT
-10 ATNSAQPAVEH
+10 ANSAQPTISA
-21 MGPWQAYK
+21 WSAYR
-29 RLLGYVMQHGAVFA
+29 RLLGYVLQHGVVFS

-63 EYMVDSVEQANADAR
+63 EYMVDSVESGDSEAR
-78 LLIPLA
+78 ILIPAA
-84 VLGIFLVRGVGFF
+84 VLAIFMVRGIGFF

-108 RVIHQLRLDI
+108 RVIHQLRLAI

-133 ASANLLSKLTF
+133 ASATLLSKLTF

-169 LLAYI
+169 LLSYI

-233 FGAQEQEQQ
+233 FGAQDQE
-242 RFASA
+242 RKGFSAA

-272 VAMAM
+272 VAVAM

-285 HPSIINTMT
+285 HPSIINTMS
-294 AGQFIAFITAAGMLT
+294 AGQFIAFVTASGMLT

-334 LLDEP
+334 LLDEAP
-339 TETDLGTKTMGRS
+339 ETDQGTQSMGRT
-352 KGQVSFDGLHFS
+352 KGLITFENVDFS
-364 YGDKPVLTQVDVRIE
+364 YDDQPLLTNINLVIQP
-379 SGQVVALVGRSGS
+379 GQVVALVGRSGS

-402 RFYEPQQGRV
+402 RFYEPKTGRI
-412 LLDGEDIQDISRID
+412 LLDKDDIQDLTRVD
-426 LRRQI
+426 LRRQV

-443 SIADNIAYGAMEH
+443 TIAQNIAYGAMH
-456 ASHEQVQAAAVAARV
+456 NASEAFIIAAAKAARV
-471 TEFTDRMDLG
+471 TEFTDRMSLG
-481 LQTMVGESGVLLS
+481 LDTMVGESGVLLS

-525 ESERHIQSA
+525 ESERHIQAA
-534 LEQVMQGRT
+534 LDEVMVGRT
-543 TFVIAHRLST
+543 TLVIAHRLST
-553 IEQADLIL
+553 IEQADIIL
-561 VMDQGSVVEQGSHQE
+561 VMDQGQLVEQGSHQK
-576 LLAQQGL
+576 LIDQQGL
-583 YAHLHQLQFQSDVT
+583 YAHLHQLQFQSVK
-597 GTQPS
+597 G
-602 AQPLERSPA
+602 A
-611 QSPVQGELI
+611 

>member
-1 MSSAKPQID
+1 MSKPVSPVT
-10 ATNSAQPAVEH
+10 ANSAQPTISA
-21 MGPWQAYK
+21 WSAYR
-29 RLLGYVMQHGAVFA
+29 RLLGYVLQHGVVFS

-63 EYMVDSVEQANADAR
+63 EYMVDSVESSDSEAR
-78 LLIPLA
+78 ILIPAA
-84 VLGIFLVRGVGFF
+84 VLAIFMVRGIGFF

-108 RVIHQLRLDI
+108 RVIHQLRLAI

-133 ASANLLSKLTF
+133 ASATLLSKLTF

-169 LLAYI
+169 LLSYI

-233 FGAQEQEQQ
+233 FGAQDQE
-242 RFASA
+242 RKGFSAA

-272 VAMAM
+272 VAVAM

-285 HPSIINTMT
+285 HPSIINTMS
-294 AGQFIAFITAAGMLT
+294 AGQFIAFVTASGMLT

-334 LLDEP
+334 LLDEAP
-339 TETDLGTKTMGRS
+339 ETDQGTQSMGRT
-352 KGQVSFDGLHFS
+352 KGLITFENVDFS
-364 YGDKPVLTQVDVRIE
+364 YDDQPLLTNINLVIQP
-379 SGQVVALVGRSGS
+379 GQVVALVGRSGS

-402 RFYEPQQGRV
+402 RFYEPKTGRI
-412 LLDGEDIQDISRID
+412 LLDKDDIQDLTRVD
-426 LRRQI
+426 LRRQV

-443 SIADNIAYGAMEH
+443 TIAQNIAYGAMH
-456 ASHEQVQAAAVAARV
+456 DASEAFIIAAAKAARV
-471 TEFTDRMDLG
+471 TEFTDRMSLG
-481 LQTMVGESGVLLS
+481 LDTMVGESGVLLS

-525 ESERHIQSA
+525 ESERHIQAA
-534 LEQVMQGRT
+534 LDEVMVGRT
-543 TFVIAHRLST
+543 TLVIAHRLST
-553 IEQADLIL
+553 IEQADIIL
-561 VMDQGSVVEQGSHQE
+561 VMDQGQLVEQGSHQK
-576 LLAQQGL
+576 LIDQQGL
-583 YAHLHQLQFQSDVT
+583 YAHLHQLQFQSVK
-597 GTQPS
+597 G
-602 AQPLERSPA
+602 A
-611 QSPVQGELI
+611 

>member
-1 MSSAKPQID
+1 MSKPVSPVT
-10 ATNSAQPAVEH
+10 ANSAQPTISA
-21 MGPWQAYK
+21 WSAYR
-29 RLLGYVMQHGAVFA
+29 RLLGYVLQHGVVFS

-63 EYMVDSVEQANADAR
+63 EYMVDSVESSDSEAR
-78 LLIPLA
+78 ILIPAA
-84 VLGIFLVRGVGFF
+84 VLAIFMVRGIGFF

-108 RVIHQLRLDI
+108 RVIHQLRLAI

-133 ASANLLSKLTF
+133 ASATLLSKLTF

-169 LLAYI
+169 LLCYI

-233 FGAQEQEQQ
+233 FGAQDQE
-242 RFASA
+242 RKGFSAA

-272 VAMAM
+272 VAVAM

-285 HPSIINTMT
+285 HPSIINTMS
-294 AGQFIAFITAAGMLT
+294 AGQFIAFVTASGMLT

-334 LLDEP
+334 LLDEAP
-339 TETDLGTKTMGRS
+339 ETDQGTQSMGRT
-352 KGQVSFDGLHFS
+352 KGLITFENVDFS
-364 YGDKPVLTQVDVRIE
+364 YDDQPLLTNINLVIQP
-379 SGQVVALVGRSGS
+379 GQVVALVGRSGS

-402 RFYEPQQGRV
+402 RFYEPKTGRI
-412 LLDGEDIQDISRID
+412 LLDKDDIQDLTRVD
-426 LRRQI
+426 LRRQV

-443 SIADNIAYGAMEH
+443 TIAQNIAYGAMH
-456 ASHEQVQAAAVAARV
+456 DASEAFIIAAAKAARV
-471 TEFTDRMDLG
+471 TEFTDRMSLG
-481 LQTMVGESGVLLS
+481 LDTMVGESGVLLS

-525 ESERHIQSA
+525 ESERHIQAA
-534 LEQVMQGRT
+534 LDEVMVGRT
-543 TFVIAHRLST
+543 TLVIAHRLST
-553 IEQADLIL
+553 IEQADVIL
-561 VMDQGSVVEQGSHQE
+561 VMDQGQLVEQGSHQK
-576 LLAQQGL
+576 LIDQQGL
-583 YAHLHQLQFQSDVT
+583 YAHLHQLQFQSVK
-597 GTQPS
+597 G
-602 AQPLERSPA
+602 A
-611 QSPVQGELI
+611 

>member
-1 MSSAKPQID
+1 MSKPVSPVT
-10 ATNSAQPAVEH
+10 ANSAQPTIGA
-21 MGPWQAYK
+21 WSAYR
-29 RLLGYVMQHGAVFA
+29 RLLGYVLQHGVVFS

-63 EYMVDSVEQANADAR
+63 EYMVDSVESSDSEAR
-78 LLIPLA
+78 ILIPAA
-84 VLGIFLVRGVGFF
+84 VLAIFMVRGIGFF

-108 RVIHQLRLDI
+108 RVIHQLRLAI

-133 ASANLLSKLTF
+133 ASATLLSKLTF

-169 LLAYI
+169 LLSYI

-233 FGAQEQEQQ
+233 FGAQDQE
-242 RFASA
+242 RKGFSAA

-272 VAMAM
+272 VAVAM

-285 HPSIINTMT
+285 HPSIINTMS
-294 AGQFIAFITAAGMLT
+294 AGQFIAFVTASGMLT

-334 LLDEP
+334 LLDEAP
-339 TETDLGTKTMGRS
+339 ETDQGTQSMGRT
-352 KGQVSFDGLHFS
+352 KGLITFENVDFS
-364 YGDKPVLTQVDVRIE
+364 YDDQPLLTNINLVIQP
-379 SGQVVALVGRSGS
+379 GQVVALVGRSGS

-402 RFYEPQQGRV
+402 RFYEPKTGRI
-412 LLDGEDIQDISRID
+412 LLDKDDIQDLTRVD
-426 LRRQI
+426 LRRQV

-443 SIADNIAYGAMEH
+443 TIAQNIAYGAMH
-456 ASHEQVQAAAVAARV
+456 DASEAFIIAAAKAARV
-471 TEFTDRMDLG
+471 TEFTDRMSLG
-481 LQTMVGESGVLLS
+481 LDTMVGESGVLLS

-525 ESERHIQSA
+525 ESERHIQAA
-534 LEQVMQGRT
+534 LDEVMVGRT
-543 TFVIAHRLST
+543 TLVIAHRLST
-553 IEQADLIL
+553 IEQADIIL
-561 VMDQGSVVEQGSHQE
+561 VMDQGQLVEQGSHQK
-576 LLAQQGL
+576 LIDQQGL
-583 YAHLHQLQFQSDVT
+583 YAHLHQLQFQSVK
-597 GTQPS
+597 G
-602 AQPLERSPA
+602 A
-611 QSPVQGELI
+611 

>member
-1 MSSAKPQID
+1 MSKPVSPVT
-10 ATNSAQPAVEH
+10 ANSAQPTISA
-21 MGPWQAYK
+21 WSAYR
-29 RLLGYVMQHGAVFA
+29 RLLGYVLQHGVVFS

-63 EYMVDSVEQANADAR
+63 EYMVDSVESSDSEAR
-78 LLIPLA
+78 ILIPAA
-84 VLGIFLVRGVGFF
+84 VLAIFMVRGIGFF

-108 RVIHQLRLDI
+108 RVIHQLRLAI

-133 ASANLLSKLTF
+133 ASATLLSKLTF

-169 LLAYI
+169 LLSYI

-233 FGAQEQEQQ
+233 FGAQDQE
-242 RFASA
+242 RKGFSAA

-272 VAMAM
+272 VAVAM

-285 HPSIINTMT
+285 HPSIINTMS
-294 AGQFIAFITAAGMLT
+294 AGQFIAFVTASGMLT

-334 LLDEP
+334 LLDEAP
-339 TETDLGTKTMGRS
+339 ETDQGTQSMGRT
-352 KGQVSFDGLHFS
+352 KGLITFENVDFS
-364 YGDKPVLTQVDVRIE
+364 YDDQPLLTNINLVIQP
-379 SGQVVALVGRSGS
+379 GQVVALVGRSGS

-402 RFYEPQQGRV
+402 RFYEPKTGRI
-412 LLDGEDIQDISRID
+412 LLDKDDIQDLTRVD
-426 LRRQI
+426 LRRQV

-443 SIADNIAYGAMEH
+443 TIAQNIAYGAMH
-456 ASHEQVQAAAVAARV
+456 NASEAFIIAAAKAARV
-471 TEFTDRMDLG
+471 TEFTDRMSLG
-481 LQTMVGESGVLLS
+481 LDTMVGESGVLLS

-525 ESERHIQSA
+525 ESERHIQAA
-534 LEQVMQGRT
+534 LDEVMVGRT
-543 TFVIAHRLST
+543 TLVIAHRLST
-553 IEQADLIL
+553 IEQADIIL
-561 VMDQGSVVEQGSHQE
+561 VMDQGQLVEQGSHQK
-576 LLAQQGL
+576 LIDQQGL
-583 YAHLHQLQFQSDVT
+583 YAHLHQLQFQSVK
-597 GTQPS
+597 G
-602 AQPLERSPA
+602 A
-611 QSPVQGELI
+611 

>member
-1 MSSAKPQID
+1 MSKPVRPVT
-10 ATNSAQPAVEH
+10 ANSAQPTIGA
-21 MGPWQAYK
+21 WIAYR
-29 RLLGYVMQHGAVFA
+29 RLLGYVLQHGVVFS

-63 EYMVDSVEQANADAR
+63 EYMVDSVESSDSEAR
-78 LLIPLA
+78 ILIPAA
-84 VLGIFLVRGVGFF
+84 VLAIFMVRGIGFF

-108 RVIHQLRLDI
+108 RVIHQLRLAI

-133 ASANLLSKLTF
+133 ASATLLSKLTF

-233 FGAQEQEQQ
+233 FGAQDQE
-242 RFASA
+242 RKGFLAA

-272 VAMAM
+272 VAVAM

-285 HPSIINTMT
+285 HPSIINTMS
-294 AGQFIAFITAAGMLT
+294 AGQFIAFVTASGMLT

-334 LLDEP
+334 LLDEAP
-339 TETDLGTKTMGRS
+339 ETDQGTQSMGRT
-352 KGQVSFDGLHFS
+352 KGLITFENVDFS
-364 YGDKPVLTQVDVRIE
+364 YDDQPLLTNINLVIQP
-379 SGQVVALVGRSGS
+379 GQVVALVGRSGS

-402 RFYEPQQGRV
+402 RFYEPKTGRI
-412 LLDGEDIQDISRID
+412 LLDKDDIQDLTRAD
-426 LRRQI
+426 LRRQV

-443 SIADNIAYGAMEH
+443 TIAQNIAYGAMYD
-456 ASHEQVQAAAVAARV
+456 ASEVLIIEAAKAARV
-471 TEFTDRMDLG
+471 TEFTDRMSLG
-481 LQTMVGESGVLLS
+481 LDTMVGESGVLLS

-525 ESERHIQSA
+525 ESERHIQAA
-534 LEQVMQGRT
+534 LDEVMVGRT
-543 TFVIAHRLST
+543 TLVIAHRLST
-553 IEQADLIL
+553 IEQADIIL
-561 VMDQGSVVEQGSHQE
+561 VMDQGQLVEQGSHQK
-576 LLAQQGL
+576 LIDQQGL
-583 YAHLHQLQFQSDVT
+583 YAHLHQLQFQSVK
-597 GTQPS
+597 G
-602 AQPLERSPA
+602 A
-611 QSPVQGELI
+611 

>member
-1 MSSAKPQID
+1 MSKP
-10 ATNSAQPAVEH
+10 V
-21 MGPWQAYK
+21 GPETSHSPQSTLDPWTAYK
-29 RLLGYVMQHGAVFA
+29 RLLGYVLQHGLVFI
-43 VSIVGFV
+43 VSVVGFV

-63 EYMVDSVEQANADAR
+63 EYMVDSVENADGAAR
-78 LLIPLA
+78 SIIPA
-84 VLGIFLVRGVGFF
+84 AILGIFLVRGLGFF

-118 FDRLLVLPARFYHRN
+118 FDRLLVLPAHFYHRN
-133 ASANLLSKLTF
+133 TSASLLSKLTF

-155 ALKIFVREGLTIVG
+155 ALKIFVREGLTIIG

-188 GPFIGWVVNKASK
+188 GPLIGWVVNKASK
-201 RFRNISTNLQD
+201 RFRNVSANLQD

-218 ASASEAIKGYEVVRV
+218 ASASEAIKGYDVVRV
-233 FGAQEQEQQ
+233 FGAQDQERQA
-242 RFASA
+242 FSAA

-259 LAESIST
+259 LAESVST

-272 VAMAM
+272 VAVAM

-294 AGQFIAFITAAGMLT
+294 AGQFIAFITASGMLT
-309 KPLRSMTEINSILQ
+309 KPLRSITEVNSILQ

-334 LLDEP
+334 LLDEAP
-339 TETDLGTKTMGRS
+339 EKDQGTKPMARA
-352 KGQVSFDGLHFS
+352 KGLVTFENLDFS
-364 YGDKPVLTQVDVRIE
+364 YDQQPLLQKVNVVIE
-379 SGQVVALVGRSGS
+379 PGQVVALVGRSGS

-402 RFYEPQQGRV
+402 RFYEPQAGRV
-412 LLDGEDIQDISRID
+412 LLDGHDIQDLSRLD
-426 LRRQI
+426 LRRQV
-431 ALVNQQV
+431 ALVTQQV

-443 SIADNIAYGAMEH
+443 TIAQNIAYGAMH
-456 ASHEQVQAAAVAARV
+456 DASDEQVIAAAKAARV
-471 TEFTDRMDLG
+471 TEFTDRMSLG
-481 LQTMVGESGVLLS
+481 LHTVVGESGVLLS

-534 LEQVMQGRT
+534 LDQVMVGRT
-543 TFVIAHRLST
+543 TLVIAHRLST
-553 IEQADLIL
+553 IEQADVIL
-561 VMDQGSVVEQGSHQE
+561 VMDQGQLVEQGSHHQ
-576 LLAQQGL
+576 LIAKQGL
-583 YAHLHQLQFQSDVT
+583 YAHLHQLQFQSQD
-597 GTQPS
+597 S
-602 AQPLERSPA
+602 D
-611 QSPVQGELI
+611 

>member
-1 MSSAKPQID
+1 MSKPVSPVTAIS
-10 ATNSAQPAVEH
+10 TQPTIGA
-21 MGPWQAYK
+21 WRAYR
-29 RLLGYVMQHGAVFA
+29 RLLGYVLQHGVVFS

-63 EYMVDSVEQANADAR
+63 EYMVDSVESSDSEAR
-78 LLIPLA
+78 ILIPAA
-84 VLGIFLVRGVGFF
+84 VLAIFMVRGIGFF

-108 RVIHQLRLDI
+108 RVIHQLRLAI

-133 ASANLLSKLTF
+133 ASATLLSKLTF

-233 FGAQEQEQQ
+233 FGAQDQE
-242 RFASA
+242 RKGFSAA

-272 VAMAM
+272 VAVAM

-285 HPSIINTMT
+285 HPSIINTMS
-294 AGQFIAFITAAGMLT
+294 AGQFIAFVTASGMLT

-323 QGIAASQSIFA
+323 QGIAASQSIFT
-334 LLDEP
+334 LLDEAP
-339 TETDLGTKTMGRS
+339 ETDQGTQSMGRT
-352 KGQVSFDGLHFS
+352 KGLITFENVDFS
-364 YGDKPVLTQVDVRIE
+364 YDDQPLLTNINLVIQP
-379 SGQVVALVGRSGS
+379 GQVVALVGRSGS

-402 RFYEPQQGRV
+402 RFYEPKTGRI
-412 LLDGEDIQDISRID
+412 LLDKDDIQDLTRVD
-426 LRRQI
+426 LRRQV

-443 SIADNIAYGAMEH
+443 TIAQNIAYGAMH
-456 ASHEQVQAAAVAARV
+456 DASDALIIAAAKAARV
-471 TEFTDRMDLG
+471 TEFTDRMSLG
-481 LQTMVGESGVLLS
+481 LDTMVGESGVLLS

-511 PLLVL
+511 PVLVL

-525 ESERHIQSA
+525 ESERHIQAA
-534 LEQVMQGRT
+534 LDEVMVGRT
-543 TFVIAHRLST
+543 TLVIAHRLST
-553 IEQADLIL
+553 IEQADIIL
-561 VMDQGSVVEQGSHQE
+561 VMDQGHLVEQGSHQK
-576 LLAQQGL
+576 LIDQQGL
-583 YAHLHQLQFQSDVT
+583 YAHLHQLQFQSVK
-597 GTQPS
+597 G
-602 AQPLERSPA
+602 A
-611 QSPVQGELI
+611 

>member
-1 MSSAKPQID
+1 
-10 ATNSAQPAVEH
+10 
-21 MGPWQAYK
+21 
-29 RLLGYVMQHGAVFA
+29 LGYVLQHGVVFS

-63 EYMVDSVEQANADAR
+63 EYMVDSVESSDSEAR
-78 LLIPLA
+78 ILIPAA
-84 VLGIFLVRGVGFF
+84 VLAIFMVRGIGFF

-108 RVIHQLRLDI
+108 RVIHQLRLAI

-133 ASANLLSKLTF
+133 ASATLLSKLTF

-233 FGAQEQEQQ
+233 FGAQDQE
-242 RFASA
+242 RKGFSAA

-272 VAMAM
+272 VAVAM

-285 HPSIINTMT
+285 HPSIINTMS
-294 AGQFIAFITAAGMLT
+294 AGQFIAFVTASGMLT

-323 QGIAASQSIFA
+323 QGIAASQSIFT
-334 LLDEP
+334 LLDEAP
-339 TETDLGTKTMGRS
+339 ETDQGTQSMGRT
-352 KGQVSFDGLHFS
+352 KGLITFESVDFS
-364 YGDKPVLTQVDVRIE
+364 YDDQPLLTNINLVIQP
-379 SGQVVALVGRSGS
+379 GQVVALVGRSGS

-402 RFYEPQQGRV
+402 RFYEPKTGRI
-412 LLDGEDIQDISRID
+412 LLDKDDIQDLTRVD
-426 LRRQI
+426 LRRQV

-443 SIADNIAYGAMEH
+443 TIAQNIAYGAMH
-456 ASHEQVQAAAVAARV
+456 DASDALIIAAAKAARV
-471 TEFTDRMDLG
+471 TEFTDRMSLG
-481 LQTMVGESGVLLS
+481 LDTMVGESGVLLS

-511 PLLVL
+511 PVLVL

-525 ESERHIQSA
+525 ESERHIQAA
-534 LEQVMQGRT
+534 LDEVMVGRT
-543 TFVIAHRLST
+543 TLVIAHRLST
-553 IEQADLIL
+553 IEQADIIL
-561 VMDQGSVVEQGSHQE
+561 VMDQGHLVEQGSHQK
-576 LLAQQGL
+576 LIDQQGL
-583 YAHLHQLQFQSDVT
+583 YAHLHQLQFQSVK
-597 GTQPS
+597 G
-602 AQPLERSPA
+602 A
-611 QSPVQGELI
+611 

>member
-1 MSSAKPQID
+1 
-10 ATNSAQPAVEH
+10 
-21 MGPWQAYK
+21 
-29 RLLGYVMQHGAVFA
+29 

-63 EYMVDSVEQANADAR
+63 EYMVDSVESSDSEAR
-78 LLIPLA
+78 ILIPAA
-84 VLGIFLVRGVGFF
+84 VLAIFMVRGIGFF

-108 RVIHQLRLDI
+108 RVIHQLRLAI

-133 ASANLLSKLTF
+133 ASATLLSKLTF

-233 FGAQEQEQQ
+233 FGAQDQE
-242 RFASA
+242 RKGFSAA

-272 VAMAM
+272 VAVAM

-285 HPSIINTMT
+285 HPSIINTMS
-294 AGQFIAFITAAGMLT
+294 AGQFIAFVTASGMLT

-323 QGIAASQSIFA
+323 QGIAASQSIFT
-334 LLDEP
+334 LLDEAP
-339 TETDLGTKTMGRS
+339 ENDQGTQSMGRT
-352 KGQVSFDGLHFS
+352 KGLITFENVDFS
-364 YGDKPVLTQVDVRIE
+364 YDDQPLLTNINLVIQP
-379 SGQVVALVGRSGS
+379 GQVVALVGRSGS

-402 RFYEPQQGRV
+402 RFYEPKTGRI
-412 LLDGEDIQDISRID
+412 LLDKDDIQDLTRVD
-426 LRRQI
+426 LRRQV

-443 SIADNIAYGAMEH
+443 TIAQNIAYGAMH
-456 ASHEQVQAAAVAARV
+456 DASDALIIAAAKAARV
-471 TEFTDRMDLG
+471 TEFTDRMSLG
-481 LQTMVGESGVLLS
+481 LDTMVGESGVLLS

-511 PLLVL
+511 PVLVL

-525 ESERHIQSA
+525 ESERHIQAA
-534 LEQVMQGRT
+534 LDEVMVGRT
-543 TFVIAHRLST
+543 TLVIAHRLST
-553 IEQADLIL
+553 IEQADIIL
-561 VMDQGSVVEQGSHQE
+561 VMDQGHLVEQGSHQK
-576 LLAQQGL
+576 LIDQQGL
-583 YAHLHQLQFQSDVT
+583 YAHLHQLQFQSVK
-597 GTQPS
+597 G
-602 AQPLERSPA
+602 A
-611 QSPVQGELI
+611 

>member
-1 MSSAKPQID
+1 M
-10 ATNSAQPAVEH
+10 
-21 MGPWQAYK
+21 
-29 RLLGYVMQHGAVFA
+29 
-43 VSIVGFV
+43 
-50 LFALT
+50 
-55 QPAFASLM
+55 
-63 EYMVDSVEQANADAR
+63 
-78 LLIPLA
+78 
-84 VLGIFLVRGVGFF
+84 
-97 LGNYGITYVAR
+97 AR
-108 RVIHQLRLDI
+108 RVIHQLRLAI

-133 ASANLLSKLTF
+133 ASATLLSKLTF

-169 LLAYI
+169 LLSYI

-233 FGAQEQEQQ
+233 FGAQDQE
-242 RFASA
+242 RKGFSAA

-272 VAMAM
+272 VAVAM

-285 HPSIINTMT
+285 HPSIINTMS
-294 AGQFIAFITAAGMLT
+294 AGQFIAFVTASGMLT

-334 LLDEP
+334 LLDEAP
-339 TETDLGTKTMGRS
+339 ETDQGTQSMGRT
-352 KGQVSFDGLHFS
+352 KGLITFENVDFS
-364 YGDKPVLTQVDVRIE
+364 YDDQPLLTNINLVIQP
-379 SGQVVALVGRSGS
+379 GQVVALVGRSGS

-402 RFYEPQQGRV
+402 RFYEPKTGRI
-412 LLDGEDIQDISRID
+412 LLDKDDIQDLTRVD
-426 LRRQI
+426 LRRQV

-443 SIADNIAYGAMEH
+443 TIAQNIAYGAMH
-456 ASHEQVQAAAVAARV
+456 DASEALIIAAAKAARV
-471 TEFTDRMDLG
+471 TEFTDRMSLG
-481 LQTMVGESGVLLS
+481 LDTMVGESGVLLS

-525 ESERHIQSA
+525 ESERHIQAA
-534 LEQVMQGRT
+534 LDEVMVGRT
-543 TFVIAHRLST
+543 TLVIAHRLST
-553 IEQADLIL
+553 IEQADIIL
-561 VMDQGSVVEQGSHQE
+561 VMDQGQLVEQGSHQK
-576 LLAQQGL
+576 LIDQQGL
-583 YAHLHQLQFQSDVT
+583 YAHLHQLQFQSVK
-597 GTQPS
+597 G
-602 AQPLERSPA
+602 A
-611 QSPVQGELI
+611 

>member
-1 MSSAKPQID
+1 MSKPVSPVT
-10 ATNSAQPAVEH
+10 ANSAQPTIGA
-21 MGPWQAYK
+21 WSAYR
-29 RLLGYVMQHGAVFA
+29 RLLGYVLQHGIVFS

-63 EYMVDSVEQANADAR
+63 EYMVDSVESGDSEAR
-78 LLIPLA
+78 ILIPAA
-84 VLGIFLVRGVGFF
+84 VLAIFMVRGIGFF

-108 RVIHQLRLDI
+108 RVIHQLRLAI

-133 ASANLLSKLTF
+133 ASATLLSKLTF

-169 LLAYI
+169 LLSYI

-188 GPFIGWVVNKASK
+188 GPFIGWVVNKTSK

-233 FGAQEQEQQ
+233 FGAQDQE
-242 RFASA
+242 RKGFSAA

-272 VAMAM
+272 VAVAM

-285 HPSIINTMT
+285 HPSIINTMS
-294 AGQFIAFITAAGMLT
+294 AGQFIAFVTASGMLT

-334 LLDEP
+334 LLDEAP
-339 TETDLGTKTMGRS
+339 ETDQGTQSMGRT
-352 KGQVSFDGLHFS
+352 KGLITFENVDFS
-364 YGDKPVLTQVDVRIE
+364 YDDQPLLTNINLVIQP
-379 SGQVVALVGRSGS
+379 GQVVALVGRSGS

-402 RFYEPQQGRV
+402 RFYEPKTGRI
-412 LLDGEDIQDISRID
+412 LLDKDDIQDLTRVD
-426 LRRQI
+426 LRRQV

-443 SIADNIAYGAMEH
+443 TIAQNIAYGAMH
-456 ASHEQVQAAAVAARV
+456 DASEAFIIAAAKAARV
-471 TEFTDRMDLG
+471 TEFTDRMSLG
-481 LQTMVGESGVLLS
+481 LDTMVGESGVLLS

-525 ESERHIQSA
+525 ESERHIQAA
-534 LEQVMQGRT
+534 LDEVMVGRT
-543 TFVIAHRLST
+543 TLVIAHRLST
-553 IEQADLIL
+553 IEQADIIL
-561 VMDQGSVVEQGSHQE
+561 VMDQGQLVEQGSHQK
-576 LLAQQGL
+576 LIDQQGL
-583 YAHLHQLQFQSDVT
+583 YAHLHQLQFQSVK
-597 GTQPS
+597 G
-602 AQPLERSPA
+602 A
-611 QSPVQGELI
+611 

>member
-1 MSSAKPQID
+1 MSKPVSPVT
-10 ATNSAQPAVEH
+10 ANSAQPTISA
-21 MGPWQAYK
+21 WSAYR
-29 RLLGYVMQHGAVFA
+29 RLLGYVLQHGVVFS

-63 EYMVDSVEQANADAR
+63 EYMVDSVESGDSEAR
-78 LLIPLA
+78 ILIPAA
-84 VLGIFLVRGVGFF
+84 VLAIFMVRGIGFF

-108 RVIHQLRLDI
+108 RVIHQLRLAI

-133 ASANLLSKLTF
+133 ASATLLSKLTF

-169 LLAYI
+169 LLSYI

-233 FGAQEQEQQ
+233 FGAQDQE
-242 RFASA
+242 RKGFSAA

-272 VAMAM
+272 VAVAM

-285 HPSIINTMT
+285 HPSIINTMS
-294 AGQFIAFITAAGMLT
+294 AGQFIAFVTASGMLT

-334 LLDEP
+334 LLDEAP
-339 TETDLGTKTMGRS
+339 ETDQGTQSMGRT
-352 KGQVSFDGLHFS
+352 KGLITFENVDFS
-364 YGDKPVLTQVDVRIE
+364 YDDQPLLTNINLVIQP
-379 SGQVVALVGRSGS
+379 GQVVALVGRSGS

-402 RFYEPQQGRV
+402 RFYEPKTGRI
-412 LLDGEDIQDISRID
+412 LLDKDDIQDLTRVD
-426 LRRQI
+426 LRRQV

-443 SIADNIAYGAMEH
+443 TIAQNIAYGAMH
-456 ASHEQVQAAAVAARV
+456 NASEAFIIAAAKAARV
-471 TEFTDRMDLG
+471 TEFTDRMSLG
-481 LQTMVGESGVLLS
+481 LDTMVGESGVLLS

-525 ESERHIQSA
+525 ESERHIQAA
-534 LEQVMQGRT
+534 LDEVMVGRT
-543 TFVIAHRLST
+543 TLVIAHRLST
-553 IEQADLIL
+553 IEQADVIL
-561 VMDQGSVVEQGSHQE
+561 VMDQGQLVEQGSHQK
-576 LLAQQGL
+576 LIDQQGL
-583 YAHLHQLQFQSDVT
+583 YAHLHQLQFQSVK
-597 GTQPS
+597 G
-602 AQPLERSPA
+602 A
-611 QSPVQGELI
+611 